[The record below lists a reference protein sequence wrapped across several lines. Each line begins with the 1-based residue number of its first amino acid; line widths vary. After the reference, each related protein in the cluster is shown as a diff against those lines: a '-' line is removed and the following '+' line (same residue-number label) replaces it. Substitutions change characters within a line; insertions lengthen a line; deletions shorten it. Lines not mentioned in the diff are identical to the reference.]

1 MKILKIAIII
11 IFVALFISSCASGP
25 KGTTVTRVAATTQI
39 DLSGNWND
47 TDVRMVCEALINDFL
62 QSPRVVQAIAGMGGK
77 TPTVLVGSFRNES
90 SEHINTAIIS
100 STMETVIFNTG
111 KLDFVAGGSNRDE
124 LRSERQDQQ
133 TNASESTASRLAN
146 ETGADFMLFG
156 SVKTIIDRAGNQQV
170 RSYFVNAEIT
180 SVETNQRIWMAQNN
194 DIKKQ
199 ITQPRTRL

>member
-1 MKILKIAIII
+1 MRICKIAIII
-11 IFVALFISSCASGP
+11 VFVAFFLGSCAS
-25 KGTTVTRVAATTQI
+25 KGTTVNRIDSSTQI
-39 DLSGNWND
+39 DLSGNWNQ
-47 TDVRMVCEALINDFL
+47 TDVTIVCEALINDFL
-62 QSPRVVQAIAGMGGK
+62 NSPRVVQAIDAMGGR

-111 KLDFVAGGSNRDE
+111 RLDFVAGGSTREE
-124 LRSERQDQQ
+124 LRGERQDQQ
-133 TNASESTASRLAN
+133 THASESTATRLAN

-156 SVKTIIDRAGNQQV
+156 TVRSIIDRAGNQQV
-170 RSYFVNAEIT
+170 RSYFVTAEIT
-180 SVETNQRIWMAQNN
+180 SVETNQRIWMATNN